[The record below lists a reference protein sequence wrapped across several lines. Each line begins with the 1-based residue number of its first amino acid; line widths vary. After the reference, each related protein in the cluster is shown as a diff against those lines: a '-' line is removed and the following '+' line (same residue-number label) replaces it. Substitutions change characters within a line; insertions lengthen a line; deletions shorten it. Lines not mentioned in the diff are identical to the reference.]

1 MRVSK
6 MPREAFPITLKML
19 RLSRGL
25 SQHELARDLELSAV
39 TISGYETGKRE
50 PSLEILERIA
60 DYFDVSIDFLLGR
73 EQR

>member
-25 SQHELARDLELSAV
+25 SQQELARDLELSAV

-60 DYFDVSIDFLLGR
+60 DYFNVSIDFLLGR
-73 EQR
+73 EQK